1 MKLVSYLKDGREQL
15 ALLVEGILY
24 DMDSLHPD
32 LPSSMSMLLNYWE
45 DYFPLAKKINESVE
59 LGQTALNKGFPLETV
74 SLLSP
79 VPLPASCRNIV
90 VRNKE
95 ALNKPPVFNFC
106 NHHAIQAP
114 GEVLCMPDDME
125 GLVFEA
131 GIAIV
136 IGTQGRNIPAEEAD
150 HYIGGFLIRNLIS
163 TDNFSTGNDG
173 VPTSGTAR
181 DIATVFGPWLVTPD
195 ELESFKTDS
204 GEERAGNSYNLVTA
218 FSINSG
224 EVNYSNLAEMSNSFA
239 EIIESCSYGA
249 DLQAGDIIGCGLPGN
264 TRQSVK
270 AGDIIEIEVDGLGIS
285 TCSIIAGDTDY
296 SLKNKY
302 N

>member
-1 MKLVSYLKDGREQL
+1 MKLVSYLKEGREQL
-15 ALLVEGILY
+15 ALLVEGTLY

-45 DYFPLAKKINESVE
+45 DYFPLAEKVNESVE
-59 LGQTALNKGFPLETV
+59 LGQVAINKGFPLETV

-79 VPLPASCRNIV
+79 VPLPASCRNV
-90 VRNKE
+90 VAGNKAE
-95 ALNKPPVFNFC
+95 LNIPPVFNFC

-114 GEVLCMPDDME
+114 GEVQCMPDDME

-136 IGTQGRNIPAEEAD
+136 IGTHGRNIPAEDAD
-150 HYIGGFLIRNLIS
+150 RYIGGFLIRNLIS
-163 TDNFSTGNDG
+163 TQNFSTPNDG
-173 VPTSGTAR
+173 GRSGGTAR

-195 ELESFKTDS
+195 ELESFKSDA
-204 GEERAGNSYNLVTA
+204 GEGRPGNGYNLVTA

-264 TRQSVK
+264 PRRSIN

-285 TCSIIAGDTDY
+285 TCNIIAGDTDY
-296 SLKNKY
+296 SLKNKK
-302 N
+302 